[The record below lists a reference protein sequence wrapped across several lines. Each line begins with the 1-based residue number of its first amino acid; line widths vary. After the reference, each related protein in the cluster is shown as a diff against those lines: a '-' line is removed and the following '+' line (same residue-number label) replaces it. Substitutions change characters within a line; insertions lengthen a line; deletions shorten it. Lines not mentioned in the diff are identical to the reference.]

1 MSTTEQRVAI
11 VTGAARGIGAA
22 TAVRLAAEGRAVA
35 VLDLDEAACKDTV
48 EKITAAGGTALAVGC
63 DVSDSA
69 QVEAAVARVAA
80 ELGAPTI
87 LVNNAGVLRD
97 NLLFKMSESDW
108 DLVMNVH
115 LKGAFLMAKAVQ
127 AHMVEAKFGRIVSL
141 SSSSALGNR
150 GQANY
155 SAVKAG
161 LQGFTKTLAKEL
173 GKFGVT
179 ANAVAPG
186 FIVTEMTAQT
196 AARVGMGFEEFQAAA
211 ATQIPVQRVGGPRTS
226 PTPSPSSRATTRAS
240 SPVRSCTSPADRSTD
255 PGRARDIMT
264 VQDSGK
270 VALITGA
277 SRGIGYGI
285 AEALVAR
292 GDRVVITGRGEDAL
306 KEAVERLGADRA
318 IGVAGKAHDEA
329 HQATAV
335 ERAMETFGRVDFLI
349 NNAGTNPVFGPMAE
363 LDLNVA
369 RKVYETNVISA
380 LGFAQQTWKA
390 WQKENGGA
398 IVNIASVA
406 GVSASPFIG
415 AYGMS
420 KAAMVNLTLQLAHEF
435 APVVEVNAIAPAVVK
450 TKFAEALYEGREA
463 EAAAAY
469 PLGRLGVPE
478 DIGGAA
484 AFLTSAQSDW
494 ITGQTLVVDGGI
506 FLNAGVA

>member
-1 MSTTEQRVAI
+1 M
-11 VTGAARGIGAA
+11 
-22 TAVRLAAEGRAVA
+22 
-35 VLDLDEAACKDTV
+35 
-48 EKITAAGGTALAVGC
+48 
-63 DVSDSA
+63 
-69 QVEAAVARVAA
+69 ARVAA

-108 DLVMNVH
+108 DTVMNVH

-127 AHMVEAKFGRIVSL
+127 KYMVDAKFGRIVSL

-173 GKFGVT
+173 GKFGIT

-211 ATQIPVQRVGGPRTS
+211 ATQIPVQRVGRPEDIANAIAFFTGDDAGFVSGQVMYVAAWTAQLTR
-226 PTPSPSSRATTRAS
+226 RAA
-240 SPVRSCTSPADRSTD
+240 
-255 PGRARDIMT
+255 DIMT

-292 GDRVVITGRGEDAL
+292 GDRVCITGRGEDAL
-306 KEAVERLGADRA
+306 KEAVEKLGSDRVIA
-318 IGVAGKAHDEA
+318 VAGKAHDEA
-329 HQATAV
+329 HQAAAV
-335 ERAMETFGRVDFLI
+335 ERTMEAFGRVDFLV
-349 NNAGTNPVFGPMAE
+349 NNAGTNPVFGPIAE
-363 LDLNVA
+363 LDLNVV

-406 GVSASPFIG
+406 GLSASPFVG

-435 APVVEVNAIAPAVVK
+435 APVVRVNSIAPAVVR
-450 TKFAEALYEGREA
+450 TKFAKALYEGREA

-469 PLGRLGVPE
+469 PLGRLGVPA

-484 AFLTSAQSDW
+484 AFLTSSQSEW

-506 FLNAGVA
+506 FLNAGVG